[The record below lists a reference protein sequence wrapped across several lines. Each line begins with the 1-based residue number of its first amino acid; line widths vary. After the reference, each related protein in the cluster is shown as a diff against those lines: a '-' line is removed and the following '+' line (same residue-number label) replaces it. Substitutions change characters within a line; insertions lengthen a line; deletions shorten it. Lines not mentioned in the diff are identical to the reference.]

1 MKHIKLILRQ
11 VINFFQFFDKNTIWI
26 DGGLGSQ
33 IICYMRYFN
42 ELKTNPKAKCNTS
55 FYLIPKTDSRF
66 QENLTH
72 RDWMLNYYG
81 LEFKDLNDCT
91 NKKGIR
97 PSIDFQGKQLLDF
110 LKNYSKQIILL

>member
-1 MKHIKLILRQ
+1 MKHIKLILAQ

-81 LEFKDLNDCT
+81 LEFKDLNDCN